1 MGCLSLALWLP
12 CPLASSWVWPE
23 NTGRKSEGG
32 RSAPHF
38 PSSLPCPGCGGQPLF
53 HSTAVTACGTQL
65 PPLAPSGLGVGW
77 LSLWALPCLVDSLHP
92 AHIPVHGLFSIPFC

>member
-32 RSAPHF
+32 RRKKLG
-38 PSSLPCPGCGGQPLF
+38 SLPRT
-53 HSTAVTACGTQL
+53 SL
-65 PPLAPSGLGVGW
+65 P
-77 LSLWALPCLVDSLHP
+77 PCLVLGVAGSPSSIAQLSLHVGHSSLLLP
-92 AHIPVHGLFSIPFC
+92 LQA